1 MLACS
6 LPCPGVRKHARKTHM
21 AWLKAI
27 DETAGARDRM
37 HESKPS
43 TYCTMELVDADEAE
57 AENLEPSPT
66 LLPTPMPCMTDIP
79 ALSLR
84 VPAEPRGEAMPA
96 LEGHARPMPEA
107 NAAMSH
113 AMAAAAAAALVNAA
127 PPPPLAWLFSQHMAH
142 ALAHGGPLPTPAS
155 LLAQAAAYEH
165 NQAARTDLPVGLAAH
180 AHAPSG
186 GFPPS
191 AEAPRLPAM
200 PPAWPHSWAAAHEA
214 MNGAMLSG
222 GFPPPSTSFGVTV
235 PTAGMPPSP
244 LAPLPPPVNWDDL
257 DDLFARATDDADY
270 DAPPPSR
277 PAPSDEDGVDRD
289 VPGDPLCLS
298 PPMVSAMAAVRVD
311 GHLSPFELDK
321 RPNGSSSSPQT
332 TMAGGLSGLSPNAQ
346 PPEKLLHPPAAPPKP
361 ADADNFDETLTL
373 KEADYSAF
381 IETLLAP
388 DPAPI
393 QVATVAV

>member
-1 MLACS
+1 MPPPSSAFLNLRFEVTASPPPSGVALAWMTSSSPSISIFTIRSGMPAPSSCTTLVTHTSPSQAAVRTSS
-6 LPCPGVRKHARKTHM
+6 LPLGPVF
-21 AWLKAI
+21 
-27 DETAGARDRM
+27 
-37 HESKPS
+37 S
-43 TYCTMELVDADEAE
+43 T
-57 AENLEPSPT
+57 PSPSCSDT
-66 LLPTPMPCMTDIP
+66 TRFE
-79 ALSLR
+79 R
-84 VPAEPRGEAMPA
+84 VPGMVYVR
-96 LEGHARPMPEA
+96 
-107 NAAMSH
+107 
-113 AMAAAAAAALVNAA
+113 
-127 PPPPLAWLFSQHMAH
+127 FS
-142 ALAHGGPLPTPAS
+142 
-155 LLAQAAAYEH
+155 
-165 NQAARTDLPVGLAAH
+165 
-180 AHAPSG
+180 
-186 GFPPS
+186 
-191 AEAPRLPAM
+191 
-200 PPAWPHSWAAAHEA
+200 SWWFTVMVPHEA